1 MKIAVLSVGVINI
14 PTGKTQYDWDIYS
27 NSGLHAYLTNGGYLL
42 LGRKDCLSIN
52 DTYDLIG
59 NDSNRRLSKVGR
71 IIDMKSCEDKDEFIQ
86 WLKSHNYDYTPIK
99 AFRKRPVSNKKL
111 FTSYSIKG
119 ILD

>member
-71 IIDMKSCEDKDEFIQ
+71 IIDMKSCEDRNDFIQ
-86 WLKSHNYDYTPIK
+86 WLKSHNYDYTPIR
-99 AFRKRPVSNKKL
+99 AFKKRPASNKRL
-111 FTSYSIKG
+111 ITSYSIKG
-119 ILD
+119 ILG